1 VALKG
6 NAAILREMQGI
17 LRLAAEPLTPCDN
30 AKSRI
35 ARAAAVLSLP
45 YRRAYSFWYGE
56 ERARVRAEEAAR
68 LRAEADRLLRL
79 KLARLEQE
87 IAILRG
93 QIDAEESAGL
103 ARRQDRAVGKADPL
117 TGGCC
122 S

>member
-1 VALKG
+1 VSVKD
-6 NAAILREMQGI
+6 NAHTMREMQGI
-17 LRLAAEPLTPCDN
+17 MRLAAEPLCPHDN

-45 YRRAYSFWYGE
+45 YRRAYSLWYGE

-93 QIDAEESAGL
+93 QIHDEESARL
-103 ARRQDRAVGKADPL
+103 ARLQARGISTAPTVA
-117 TGGCC
+117 GGCA
-122 S
+122 

>member
-1 VALKG
+1 M
-6 NAAILREMQGI
+6 REMQGI
-17 LRLAAEPLTPCDN
+17 MRLAAEPLCPHDN

-35 ARAAAVLSLP
+35 ARAATALSLP
-45 YRRAYSFWYGE
+45 YRRAYSLWYGE

-93 QIDAEESAGL
+93 QIDAEERAALAG
-103 ARRQDRAVGKADPL
+103 RQDRAVGKADPL